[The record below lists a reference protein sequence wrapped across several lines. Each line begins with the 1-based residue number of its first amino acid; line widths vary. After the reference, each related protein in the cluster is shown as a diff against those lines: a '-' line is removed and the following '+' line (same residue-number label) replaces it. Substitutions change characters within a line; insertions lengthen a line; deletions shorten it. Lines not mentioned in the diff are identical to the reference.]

1 MSDGVKLSNTQPDD
15 TSQMNCSAKSALTSV
30 FGIHKFVHPGLE
42 SIGVSNAR
50 WFVFKKWGH

>member
-50 WFVFKKWGH
+50 WFVFKK